1 MLIVAAYD
9 VDTTT
14 SAGAKRLRK
23 VAKACEKLGVR
34 VQNSV
39 FELLID
45 QAQYVALR
53 HTLENIIDQERDS
66 IRFYRLGN
74 HYEGKIMSIG
84 KPLAI
89 EQDQPMI
96 L

>member
-14 SAGAKRLRK
+14 LDGAKRLRK
-23 VAKACEKLGVR
+23 VAKACEKWGVR

-39 FELLID
+39 FELRID
-45 QAQYVALR
+45 QAQYVTLC
-53 HTLENIIDQERDS
+53 HTLEGIIDLERDS

-74 HYEGKIMSIG
+74 HYEGKITSIG
-84 KPLAI
+84 KPLRI

>member
-1 MLIVAAYD
+1 MVVVSYD

-23 VAKACEKLGVR
+23 VAKVCESRGCR

-39 FELLID
+39 FEVIVNPAQLVELQARLGSVID
-45 QAQYVALR
+45 S
-53 HTLENIIDQERDS
+53 DKDS
-66 IRFYRLGN
+66 IRIYRLGSN
-74 HYEGKIMSIG
+74 WKPRITCMG
-84 KPLAI
+84 KPVRF
-89 EQDQPMI
+89 EQENVLI